1 LEISIDPRSLSSGPS
16 KFWDAVPLWLASFAL
31 TYTFPMLTLALVMWV
46 LISEVFPN
54 RGRSQGISAAVSTL
68 NFQTCGEIR
77 EVRSTEASAQVVS
90 S

>member
-1 LEISIDPRSLSSGPS
+1 
-16 KFWDAVPLWLASFAL
+16 
-31 TYTFPMLTLALVMWV
+31 MLTLALVMWV